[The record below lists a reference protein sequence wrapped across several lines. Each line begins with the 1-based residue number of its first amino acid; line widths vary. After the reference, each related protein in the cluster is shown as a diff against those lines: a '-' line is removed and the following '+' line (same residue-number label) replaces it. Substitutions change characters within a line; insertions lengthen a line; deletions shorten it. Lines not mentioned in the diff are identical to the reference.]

1 MKMTTLIYEY
11 GARLDAECIP
21 AVNEQFW
28 LAHQLYN
35 NIVAVIKDTQRAA
48 HELLLSRCPAA
59 QIHQRALDDA
69 EEAFKAARAVEDAE
83 GMKQAKAAKREHSKA
98 MWDALK
104 EVRKTCKDELAEIY
118 GRIGM
123 RSTCATYQCIK
134 PATDAGLGRQTADM
148 IHDTALKAW
157 QKVRA
162 GGGEIRFRKM
172 ADRQSDHIDVRFTA
186 AGGIP
191 ADELLSG
198 RHRMISMGE
207 TGMEAPSFGAARG
220 RYFPGFKFRIGAA
233 KAEQYA
239 TGTWQYHRPIP
250 EGARV
255 TTVRLIRKRI
265 GPDTR
270 WALQLQM
277 SVPEAPK
284 LDVPAGR
291 KPFAAAHFGWSLSD
305 EGLRRICA
313 ITDEVDSGLAQFVDL
328 PYDINEDLR
337 RANLL
342 QQERD
347 DNRDKFVA
355 DILKGDVR
363 TAGWLDT
370 DLEEL
375 AALRRLPAQHVAAK
389 RLSRLSWSLEHAGNE
404 WPELKA
410 FAIQDRWL
418 YQAQRHIETRTRNR
432 RKNFYRHVALDWVR
446 KYEVILVATPDLKE
460 AAKRRKDDGE
470 RSDLGQIARTAR
482 SQAALYEFKQAL
494 EWAATRAGSTVLYA
508 DDLSHARICAC
519 CGEPVERETDIVT
532 CAACGHS
539 DDVKANA
546 AARLWQQEQGRYAEA
561 AAQAQQAIREARE
574 AAALKQREK
583 LARMAEKRV
592 SMNPVSDGVAELGAA
607 PEAA

>member
-69 EEAFKAARAVEDAE
+69 EEAFKAARAVEDTE
-83 GMKQAKAAKREHSKA
+83 GMKQAKATKREHSKA

-157 QKVRA
+157 QKVRTS
-162 GGGEIRFRKM
+162 GGEIRFRKM

-207 TGMEAPSFGAARG
+207 TGMEAPSFGATRG

-277 SVPEAPK
+277 SVPEAPR
-284 LDVPAGR
+284 LDVPDSR

-305 EGLRRICA
+305 DGLRRICA
-313 ITDEVDSGLAQFVDL
+313 ITDEADSGLAQFIDL

-347 DNRDKFVA
+347 DNRDAFVA
-355 DILKGDVR
+355 NILKGDVR
-363 TAGWLDT
+363 TAGWLDA
-370 DLEEL
+370 DIEEL
-375 AALRRLPAQHVAAK
+375 TALRRLPAQHVAAK

-432 RKNFYRHVALDWVR
+432 RKNFYRHVALDWMR

-508 DDLSHARICAC
+508 DDLSHARTCAC

-583 LARMAEKRV
+583 LARMAEKRFAG
-592 SMNPVSDGVAELGAA
+592 NPVSDGAAELGTT
-607 PEAA
+607 PETA

>member
-1 MKMTTLIYEY
+1 MTTLIYEY

-69 EEAFKAARAVEDAE
+69 EEAFKAARAVEDTE
-83 GMKQAKAAKREHSKA
+83 GMKQAKSTKREHSKA

-157 QKVRA
+157 QKVRTS
-162 GGGEIRFRKM
+162 GGEIRFRKM

-207 TGMEAPSFGAARG
+207 TGMEAPSFGATRG

-277 SVPEAPK
+277 SVPEAPR
-284 LDVPAGR
+284 LDVPDSR

-305 EGLRRICA
+305 DGLRRICA
-313 ITDEVDSGLAQFVDL
+313 IADEADSGLAQFVDL

-347 DNRDKFVA
+347 DNRDAFVA
-355 DILKGDVR
+355 NILKGDVR

-418 YQAQRHIETRTRNR
+418 YQAQRHIETRARNR

-508 DDLSHARICAC
+508 DDLSHARTCAC

-574 AAALKQREK
+574 AAAFKQREK
-583 LARMAEKRV
+583 LARMAEKRFAE
-592 SMNPVSDGVAELGAA
+592 NPVMDGAEVLGAA
-607 PEAA
+607 SETA